1 MTQDSSFSIAEL
13 ARRCEKAMV
22 QFQRQKTHDLSSCY
36 ELFRLALK
44 ENDQEAWSALY
55 SQYHRLVRDWS
66 RGSPGDPDDLVNEA
80 FARFWRAIPAERF
93 GKFPTVPALLAYL
106 KRCAKNLVIDEIRRE
121 ERREKVKEELRKVQ
135 ELALVGIGSHSR
147 EPMRELVLER
157 ASTDQLFEHIR
168 SRLKGRREW
177 LVFHESFVLGLPPR
191 EIAKRWPDLFADA
204 KEVSRVKERIQRR
217 LGRDAHLEA
226 IREALFPRRK
236 NRSAVVL

>member
-13 ARRCEKAMV
+13 ARRCAKAMARRP
-22 QFQRQKTHDLSSCY
+22 RQKDHDLSSCY
-36 ELFRLALK
+36 ELFRHALQ
-44 ENDQEAWSALY
+44 NRDRDAWSALY
-55 SQYHRLVRDWS
+55 DQYHRMVRRWL
-66 RGSPGDPDDLVNEA
+66 GNPPGDPDDLVNEA

-121 ERREKVKEELRKVQ
+121 ERRQKVKEELRKVQ

-157 ASTDQLFEHIR
+157 ASTDQLLERIR
-168 SRLKGRREW
+168 SCLKGRREW
-177 LVFHESFVLGLPPR
+177 LVFRYSFLLGLPPR

-236 NRSAVVL
+236 NRGAVVL